1 MLKVTLQYTGDC
13 GLDTRNVFANLAAS
27 NVYIL
32 KTTCES
38 YSIKSKII
46 ILIED
51 YDKLNKLV
59 FDLNKNTNYGVSVL
73 KVKKTMLYICMNMIL
88 IILKML

>member
-1 MLKVTLQYTGDC
+1 MLKVTLQYNGDC
-13 GLDTRNVFANLAAS
+13 GFDTKNVFANLAAS

-38 YSIKSKII
+38 YSII

-73 KVKKTMLYICMNMIL
+73 KVKKIRFRRFM
-88 IILKML
+88 

>member
-38 YSIKSKII
+38 YSIKPKII

-59 FDLNKNTNYGVSVL
+59 FDLSELLTT
-73 KVKKTMLYICMNMIL
+73 KVTSFL
-88 IILKML
+88 IQRSLH

>member
-1 MLKVTLQYTGDC
+1 MLKVTLQYRGDC

-32 KTTCES
+32 KTKCES
-38 YSIKSKII
+38 YSIKPKII

-51 YDKLNKLV
+51 YDKLNKLIL
-59 FDLNKNTNYGVSVL
+59 DLNKSTNYGVSVL
-73 KVKKTMLYICMNMIL
+73 KVKKIRCRRFM
-88 IILKML
+88 